1 MHVTDLL
8 AEIFS
13 SRVRA
18 AVLSYL
24 LPRPHLGFSL
34 TDLSRRLS
42 LPISSLQH
50 ECYKL
55 ERIGVL
61 IARRAGNAR
70 LYRVDPRCPLL
81 GPLTTLVTTA
91 IGAEAA
97 LRGAIAD
104 VAGLELVFLT
114 GPSLTAGGRLVVVG
128 DLPLETLET
137 LTARAEVALGQDV
150 NTLEVAFFQ
159 PDDWKTRIAQQNPYV
174 WELLTGQRQMLL
186 DTNARGG
193 PKAERT
199 G

>member
-1 MHVTDLL
+1 VTDLL

-13 SRVRA
+13 SKVRA

-34 TDLSRRLS
+34 TDLSRKLS

-70 LYRVDPRCPLL
+70 LYRVDSRCALL
-81 GPLTTLVTTA
+81 GPLTSLIVA
-91 IGAEAA
+91 AAGPEAA
-97 LRGAIAD
+97 LTGAVD
-104 VAGLELVFLT
+104 GVAGLELVFVTVPAL
-114 GPSLTAGGRLVVVG
+114 GAEGRLVVVG

-137 LTARAEVALGQDV
+137 LTTRAESALGRAP
-150 NTLEVAFFQ
+150 NSLEVAFFQ
-159 PDDWKTRIAQQNPYV
+159 PDDWRTRIAQHNPYV
-174 WELLTGQRQMLL
+174 WELLTGPRQLVL
-186 DTNARGG
+186 DTNAGKQR
-193 PKAERT
+193 
-199 G
+199 

>member
-1 MHVTDLL
+1 VTDLL

-13 SRVRA
+13 SKVRA

-34 TDLSRRLS
+34 TDLSRKLS

-70 LYRVDPRCPLL
+70 LYRVDSRCALL
-81 GPLTTLVTTA
+81 GPLTSLIVA
-91 IGAEAA
+91 AAGPEAA
-97 LRGAIAD
+97 LAGAVD
-104 VAGLELVFLT
+104 GVAGLELVFVT
-114 GPSLTAGGRLVVVG
+114 GPALGAEGRLVVVG

-137 LTARAEVALGQDV
+137 LTTRAESALGRAP
-150 NTLEVAFFQ
+150 NSLEVAFFQ
-159 PDDWKTRIAQQNPYV
+159 PDDWRTRIAQHNPYV
-174 WELLTGQRQMLL
+174 WELLTGPRQLVL
-186 DTNARGG
+186 DTNAGKQR
-193 PKAERT
+193 
-199 G
+199 